1 LLDRDRALRALEALA
16 SRLERSGIDGRVYV
30 VGGAPMLLAHGAD
43 RATRDIDAV
52 FEPTTQMRRAIAMV
66 ADDLGLP
73 DDWLNDAVKGF
84 VPGTD
89 PESVPVL
96 RRPGLEV
103 AAASA
108 RFMLGMKLLAAR
120 VERDT
125 DDILAL
131 AAILGL
137 HTSAEVLEVVTSLY
151 PIDLIHPRTR
161 FLVQELFDLP
171 RQTDVR
177 QP

>member
-1 LLDRDRALRALEALA
+1 VLDREAALTALTELA
-16 SRLERSGIDGRVYV
+16 SVLEKSGVEGRIYV
-30 VGGAPMLLAHGAD
+30 VGGAAMLLAYGST
-43 RATRDIDAV
+43 RSTRDIDAV
-52 FEPTTQMRRAIAMV
+52 FEPTGPVRMAAAEV
-66 ADDLGLP
+66 AERLGLP
-73 DDWLNDAVKGF
+73 DDWLNDAVKGY

-89 PESVPVL
+89 PDAVPVF

-131 AAILGL
+131 ARLLGL
-137 HTSAEVLEVVTSLY
+137 RTASEVLAVVTSLY
-151 PIDLIHPRTR
+151 PEHLLTPRTR
-161 FLVQELFDLP
+161 FLVEELFSGSDA
-171 RQTDVR
+171 R
-177 QP
+177 